1 MVFSYV
7 LAIFVAIAVIDKIT
21 GNHLKLGSEFEK
33 GFSMACPLILSMSG
47 MVVLAPVI
55 SKGLIYA
62 FASVVDM
69 LGLDMSIVSTFFP
82 VDSGGA
88 LIAYELSDNEPIR
101 GYNGIIVASMFG
113 ATICPVLPMAFTMID
128 KQYHEEV
135 RLGFLCGFATIP
147 VGCFVSGLI
156 LRIPFLEILKNSVHI
171 ILISILICIGI
182 IKKPKLV
189 EKIVAVIGWALNI
202 VMLVGLALGI
212 FEKLTGIKPIPGM
225 APIDDALLIIGD
237 ILIILSG
244 IFPLLSVITKLCK
257 GLFSRL
263 GNLLQIN
270 LHAVTGLVTTLAN
283 CIPMF
288 GLMEKM
294 DKKGRVMNIAFAV
307 SAGFA
312 LGDHLAYTLS
322 FDNAFAWVMV
332 VGKVLGGLASILLVN
347 AVFRMRERRGTAT
360 VNSQ

>member
-1 MVFSYV
+1 MIFSYI

-33 GFSMACPLILSMSG
+33 GLSMACPLILSMSG

-55 SKGLIYA
+55 SKGLIFA
-62 FASVVDM
+62 FSGAVNA
-69 LGLDMSIVSTFFP
+69 LGLDLSVVSTFFP

-88 LIAYELSDNEPIR
+88 LIAYELSDNILIR

-113 ATICPVLPMAFTMID
+113 ATICPVLPMAFTIID
-128 KQYHEEV
+128 KKYHEDV
-135 RLGFLCGFATIP
+135 QLGFLCGFATIP
-147 VGCFVSGLI
+147 VGCFASGLL
-156 LRIPFLEILKNSVHI
+156 LRIPFGEILKNSVHI
-171 ILISILICIGI
+171 IVVSVLICVGI
-182 IKKPKLV
+182 LKKPKLV

-225 APIDDALLIIGD
+225 APIDDAFLIIGD

-244 IFPLLSVITKLCK
+244 IFPLLFVVTKLCK
-257 GLFSRL
+257 GLFSKL
-263 GNLLQIN
+263 GNLMRIN
-270 LHAVTGLVTTLAN
+270 FHAVTGLVTTLAN

-322 FDNAFAWVMV
+322 YDKAFAWIMV
-332 VGKVLGGLASILLVN
+332 AGKVLGGIAAIILVN
-347 AVFRMRERRGTAT
+347 IVFRTRNPHG
-360 VNSQ
+360 NSL